1 MATFNVTNTM
11 DAGNGS
17 LRDAIAMANATPD
30 ADTITFDSSLT
41 GMTIGLT
48 SGELSITNPLTING
62 LGANL
67 LTVDAQQNGFRV
79 FNIDNGNNDLIDVFI
94 DGLTITGGNPIGG
107 GGGIFT
113 SENLTVQDSII
124 SGNTS
129 TGIEGQ
135 YDIGRSIDGGGIN
148 SYGGYL
154 KIVNTDIIN
163 NEVKGQLADGNPEF
177 QNDFGDD
184 PDGGGVSIRNG
195 QLNVVDSTISGNKV
209 TGGLSDGGGIY
220 GWYSDIT
227 VTNSTIS
234 GNTLEGTALGSGGG
248 IYNRHGNTTIA
259 NSTIANNSTLMTS
272 EFGSADGGG
281 IFSRNGDLEITN
293 STVSGNSAV
302 GLDRTDGGGVY
313 SKNGNLTVA
322 NSTISYNSTAGNS
335 ADGGGIFSSSGIATI
350 TNSTIY
356 GNSADGRGGGLFSEG
371 RTNLTNTIIANS
383 TGRDA
388 VLKTSKIDTNVN
400 NLIEDGHYNP
410 FLSGDPGLGPL
421 QNNGGSTETHAL
433 LSDSIAIDA
442 GDNGGATGLTFDQRG
457 QEFDRIVNG
466 TVDIGAYEV
475 QEPQPPA
482 PEPQPPAPEPQPPAP
497 EPQPPTPEPQ
507 PPTPEPQPPTPEPQP
522 PAPEP
527 QPPTPEPQPPTPEPQ
542 PPAPEPQPPTPE
554 PQPPTPEPQPPTPEP
569 QPPTP
574 EPQPPTPE
582 TESLLFS
589 LKNNQTLGGVSF
601 RREDI
606 VEYNLTDQSF
616 SKFFDG
622 SDVGLKGFR
631 IDAFEV
637 IDDNE
642 ILFSFERP
650 KNINGIQVDDSDIVK
665 FTPTSSGD
673 NSSGSFELYFDG
685 SDVGLTEGG
694 EDIDG
699 LSVDPLTKDL
709 LISTRGS
716 FNVSGISGKDE
727 DILRFN
733 PDTGAWSIEFD
744 GSDVDLTG
752 HSEDIDA
759 IGINGEQLLLSTTGS
774 FSVTDVS
781 GQDEDVFIFNPNTL
795 GISTSGTFEEFFS
808 ELNSSDISGV
818 HFLA

>member
-1 MATFNVTNTM
+1 
-11 DAGNGS
+11 
-17 LRDAIAMANATPD
+17 
-30 ADTITFDSSLT
+30 
-41 GMTIGLT
+41 MTI
-48 SGELSITNPLTING
+48 
-62 LGANL
+62 
-67 LTVDAQQNGFRV
+67 
-79 FNIDNGNNDLIDVFI
+79 
-94 DGLTITGGNPIGG
+94 
-107 GGGIFT
+107 
-113 SENLTVQDSII
+113 
-124 SGNTS
+124 
-129 TGIEGQ
+129 
-135 YDIGRSIDGGGIN
+135 
-148 SYGGYL
+148 
-154 KIVNTDIIN
+154 
-163 NEVKGQLADGNPEF
+163 
-177 QNDFGDD
+177 
-184 PDGGGVSIRNG
+184 
-195 QLNVVDSTISGNKV
+195 
-209 TGGLSDGGGIY
+209 
-220 GWYSDIT
+220 
-227 VTNSTIS
+227 
-234 GNTLEGTALGSGGG
+234 
-248 IYNRHGNTTIA
+248 
-259 NSTIANNSTLMTS
+259 
-272 EFGSADGGG
+272 
-281 IFSRNGDLEITN
+281 
-293 STVSGNSAV
+293 
-302 GLDRTDGGGVY
+302 
-313 SKNGNLTVA
+313 
-322 NSTISYNSTAGNS
+322 
-335 ADGGGIFSSSGIATI
+335 
-350 TNSTIY
+350 
-356 GNSADGRGGGLFSEG
+356 
-371 RTNLTNTIIANS
+371 
-383 TGRDA
+383 
-388 VLKTSKIDTNVN
+388 
-400 NLIEDGHYNP
+400 
-410 FLSGDPGLGPL
+410 
-421 QNNGGSTETHAL
+421 
-433 LSDSIAIDA
+433 
-442 GDNGGATGLTFDQRG
+442 
-457 QEFDRIVNG
+457 
-466 TVDIGAYEV
+466 
-475 QEPQPPA
+475 
-482 PEPQPPAPEPQPPAP
+482 
-497 EPQPPTPEPQ
+497 
-507 PPTPEPQPPTPEPQP
+507 
-522 PAPEP
+522 
-527 QPPTPEPQPPTPEPQ
+527 
-542 PPAPEPQPPTPE
+542 
-554 PQPPTPEPQPPTPEP
+554 PQPPTPEP